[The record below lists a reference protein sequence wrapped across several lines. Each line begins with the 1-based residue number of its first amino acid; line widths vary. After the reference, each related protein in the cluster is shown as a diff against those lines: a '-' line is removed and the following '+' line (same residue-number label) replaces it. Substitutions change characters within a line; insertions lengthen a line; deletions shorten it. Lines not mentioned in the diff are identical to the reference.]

1 MVMKLMQLRIRNF
14 MGCKELDIDFD
25 GRNMRVFGDNATG
38 KTTLSHAFN
47 WLLFDKNAF
56 GKTEFGI
63 KPYDS
68 NGDVI
73 HRLEISVEAMFEID
87 GNPKQLKKVLREK
100 WTRRRGSAEETY
112 SGNETEYY
120 VNTVP
125 KKKKEFTEE
134 IARIID
140 ESLFRMITNPLFFN
154 ETIKWQDRRKMLLD
168 VCGDISDEDVIDRYR
183 ELAPLLELLKGR
195 TVEELKSIVSSDMKD
210 INKALGVLPSRIA
223 EADMAKPTLSGDID
237 VSALEGL
244 EEERKALAIKEV
256 SILNGAGIT
265 EAKVKLSVLRREL
278 AGLNVNPDIQKE
290 QEEVQAIKRWF
301 DESARTI
308 KNHKE
313 AIARIDFDIRMN
325 GEKKK
330 QLSGEWDEV
339 FKEAFVGNICPTCKQ
354 EFPPEQLEEKKKKFN
369 LDKSAKLDFIEHS
382 LSAVKMRDNELVM
395 NKSQYKKE
403 ITDLDALAVEKNERL
418 KELSAIITSKTA
430 EAKAAH
436 EQKREELSKAIHDTE
451 NYITEQELNAEDMV
465 KGVEQE
471 IRAIDEKIAP
481 IKQHLASVE
490 MIKRQDARIEELKSQ
505 QQTLSRSYTDL
516 ERQLFL
522 TEEFTRKKVALLD
535 EKINQNFKYAR
546 FKLFDVQVNGGIV
559 ETCEVTYKG
568 IPYGDLNTAGR
579 INIGLDIIN
588 TLSATHG
595 VSAPIFIDNMESVTK
610 PIDTTSQRIDL
621 IVSEADKTLRFEKE
635 NSVWN

>member
-1 MVMKLMQLRIRNF
+1 MVMKLMQLKIRNF

-25 GRNMRVFGDNATG
+25 GENMKVFGDNATG

-47 WLLFDKNAF
+47 WLLFDKNAV
-56 GKTEFGI
+56 GKSDFGI

-73 HRLEISVEAMFEID
+73 HRLETSVEAMFEID

-120 VNTVP
+120 INTVP

-168 VCGDISDEDVIDRYR
+168 VCGDISDEDVIDRFR
-183 ELAPLLELLKGR
+183 DLAPLLPLLKGR
-195 TVEELKSIVSSDMKD
+195 TVEELKSIVSSDMKY
-210 INKALGVLPSRIA
+210 INRELGVLPSRIA

-244 EEERKALAIKEV
+244 EAKRVDLVTKEI
-256 SILNGAGIT
+256 SILNGAEIT
-265 EAKVKLSVLRREL
+265 EAKSKLRAMQKEL
-278 AGLNVNPDIQKE
+278 ADLSVNPDIQKE
-290 QEEVQAIKRWF
+290 REEVFEIKRWF
-301 DESARTI
+301 NEAELTI
-308 KNHKE
+308 KSNR
-313 AIARIDFDIRMN
+313 ASIDRIDFDIRMN

-369 LDKSAKLDFIEHS
+369 LDKSTKLDFIEHS
-382 LSAVKMRDNELVM
+382 LSAVKMRDSELIM
-395 NKSQYKKE
+395 NKAQCKKE
-403 ITDLDALAVEKNERL
+403 IEDLEVLAEKKKERL
-418 KELSAIITSKTA
+418 HELSVIIDRKCE
-430 EAKAAH
+430 EAKQ
-436 EQKREELSKAIHDTE
+436 ENVKKRDELTQAILDMDV
-451 NYITEQELNAEDMV
+451 YIKNIDLEAKDKVQAIRASI
-465 KGVEQE
+465 QE
-471 IRAIDEKIAP
+471 IDAQIAP
-481 IKQHLASVE
+481 IKNYLASVE

-505 QQTLSRSYTDL
+505 QQTLSRTYTDL

-522 TEEFTRKKVALLD
+522 TEEFTRKKVELLD

-559 ETCEVTYKG
+559 ETCEVTYNG

-610 PIDTTSQRIDL
+610 PIDTTAQRIDL
-621 IVSEADKTLRFEKE
+621 IVSEADKKLRFEKE
-635 NSVWN
+635 NRQ